1 MAPTQE
7 GSVKPTVSRSPLL
20 KIASTVAIAY
30 DPTQSYT
37 HEVAHAVE
45 VPQ

>member
-30 DPTQSYT
+30 DPTQDYT
-37 HEVAHAVE
+37 DEVARAVKA
-45 VPQ
+45 PQ